1 MKLIDTLHF
10 RQTNPECLYV
20 LNQYGKLSEFSLETS
35 PAKTHQRVTDQT
47 PLEVFLVFLSFYKCM
62 NEFTQIIG
70 ACQPNSPMESTKAEK
85 LPRSQSPPFEDK
97 CSFVGL

>member
-47 PLEVFLVFLSFYKCM
+47 PLEVLLVLFSLFDKCM
-62 NEFTQIIG
+62 NKLFQNLNKG
-70 ACQPNSPMESTKAEK
+70 ACQPDSPMEFTKAEK
-85 LPRSQSPPFEDK
+85 LP
-97 CSFVGL
+97 

>member
-47 PLEVFLVFLSFYKCM
+47 PLEVLLVLFSVFNKCINKLSQ
-62 NEFTQIIG
+62 NLG
-70 ACQPNSPMESTKAEK
+70 ACQPDSPMEFTKAEK
-85 LPRSQSPPFEDK
+85 LP
-97 CSFVGL
+97 